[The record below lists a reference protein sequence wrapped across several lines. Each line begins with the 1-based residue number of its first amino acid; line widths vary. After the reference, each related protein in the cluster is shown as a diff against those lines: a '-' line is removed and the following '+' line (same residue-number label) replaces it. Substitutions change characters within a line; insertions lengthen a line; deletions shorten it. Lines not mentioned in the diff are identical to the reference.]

1 LINKSLIDA
10 PFTFVPPTAHVA
22 NCFEFE
28 PRKGIIAPGERQ
40 TIQISFKATL
50 LGMFDEEFQF
60 SVPGSPMP
68 AALRIKGCI
77 DGPNLH
83 LDVKEINF
91 GDIAFGLPYTKNF
104 RLTNASPASLTFKL
118 RIPDD
123 GSGPVVSCY
132 DKMRNNTDPSWR
144 KGIDFSVKPKEFT
157 MTPSQGTILPQ
168 GHQDIEVTLCSNTV
182 MEYYQYIL
190 VDVEG
195 IGEGV
200 LALTVMG
207 RCIVPKLTAYPYIL
221 CYDECHLKE
230 PYERKFLV
238 VNNSHIPGCYGLI
251 AQKREED
258 TPVFYSSSK
267 PCGIV
272 QPFSVA
278 EIPVTIEAQKLG
290 KYDTSVL

>member
-1 LINKSLIDA
+1 M
-10 PFTFVPPTAHVA
+10 
-22 NCFEFE
+22 
-28 PRKGIIAPGERQ
+28 
-40 TIQISFKATL
+40 SFCK
-50 LGMFDEEFQF
+50 EEFT
-60 SVPGSPMP
+60 
-68 AALRIKGCI
+68 AL
-77 DGPNLH
+77 L
-83 LDVKEINF
+83 F
-91 GDIAFGLPYTKNF
+91 
-104 RLTNASPASLTFKL
+104 
-118 RIPDD
+118 
-123 GSGPVVSCY
+123 
-132 DKMRNNTDPSWR
+132 
-144 KGIDFSVKPKEFT
+144 
-157 MTPSQGTILPQ
+157 
-168 GHQDIEVTLCSNTV
+168 HQVTLCSNTV

-290 KYDTSVL
+290 KYDTSVLIGVFGDEGNPLRQVLRSTGTRADIYPSPRLIEVGMITALHRNTHTFHLVNEGLVTADFRMKIAGKCSCWSIEPSKGVVPPNAEVSVLVTTNLNDTVQFLDKVKLSIENSPVTILSVRAVGIGTTIVTDKPLAPKLD